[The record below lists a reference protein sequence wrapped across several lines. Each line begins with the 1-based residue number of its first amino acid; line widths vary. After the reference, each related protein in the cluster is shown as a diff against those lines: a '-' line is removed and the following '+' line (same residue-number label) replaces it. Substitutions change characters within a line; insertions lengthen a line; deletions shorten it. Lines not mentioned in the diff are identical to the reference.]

1 MVELAEKLSHGIK
14 FVRVD
19 IYDIDGKIYFG
30 EMTFYPGCG
39 YEEFTPEEW
48 DYRLGEILKLH

>member
-1 MVELAEKLSHGIK
+1 MVELAEKLSEGIK

-19 IYDIDGKIYFG
+19 FYELDGNTYFG
-30 EMTFYPGCG
+30 EMTFFPGCG

-48 DYRLGEILKLH
+48 DYKLGQLIQL